1 MTMKTEPLQSITLR
15 HSFVRWTATATPDQ
29 IRLVDAIYAACESRY
44 EDGGDTIVEAFD
56 PARILAEFTSVEQAI
71 EFCGMRLEQS
81 ENAAWSPVDDSIQAA
96 VNETAEAIRQLLQQL
111 DELHGKSAALL
122 ALEQVTR

>member
-1 MTMKTEPLQSITLR
+1 
-15 HSFVRWTATATPDQ
+15 
-29 IRLVDAIYAACESRY
+29 
-44 EDGGDTIVEAFD
+44 
-56 PARILAEFTSVEQAI
+56 
-71 EFCGMRLEQS
+71 
-81 ENAAWSPVDDSIQAA
+81 VDDSIQAA

>member
-71 EFCGMRLEQS
+71 EFC
-81 ENAAWSPVDDSIQAA
+81 VDDSIQAA

>member
-1 MTMKTEPLQSITLR
+1 MKTELKSITLR
-15 HSFVRWTATATPDQ
+15 NRFAHWTATAGPGQ
-29 IRLVDAIYAACESRY
+29 IELVDSIYAECESRY
-44 EDGGDTIVEAFD
+44 ENGGDAIVESFE
-56 PARILAEFTSVEQAI
+56 PARILAEFASVERAI
-71 EFCGMRLEQS
+71 EFCGMRVEQA
-81 ENAAWSPVDDSIQAA
+81 ENAAWAPVDDSIQAA